1 MINPQLSEFS
11 QNEHIIAIQ
20 AKKLTKKKK
29 KKNSSTLEALKCF
42 IPLPLPKDQK

>member
-29 KKNSSTLEALKCF
+29 KNSSTLEALKCF

>member
-29 KKNSSTLEALKCF
+29 NSSTLEALKCF